1 MKTLLLLLSLTS
13 IFLQAKTVKPK
24 IMHAQDYH
32 REYSHSSN
40 SHDGDDDILFSTF
53 EATGQITAT
62 ISLEISTE
70 ATSEVTSGS
79 GRGMARMSYL
89 DNNRVD
95 ITQDI
100 AKGDGEHLQTLL
112 SMMNLKA
119 NEKNL
124 KRIQSNFDNL
134 VYLTHN
140 EFLKKI
146 EELSTS

>member
-1 MKTLLLLLSLTS
+1 MKALLVILSFTS
-13 IFLQAKTVKPK
+13 VLIHAKTVKPK

-40 SHDGDDDILFSTF
+40 SHDRDDDILFSTF
-53 EATGQITAT
+53 QATGQITAT

-70 ATSEVTSGS
+70 ATSEVTSGT
-79 GRGMARMSYL
+79 GRGTASMSYL
-89 DNNRVD
+89 DNNRVE

-100 AKGDGEHLQTLL
+100 AKGDGEHLKTLL
-112 SMMNLKA
+112 SMMKIEA

-124 KRIQSNFDNL
+124 KRIQSSFDKL